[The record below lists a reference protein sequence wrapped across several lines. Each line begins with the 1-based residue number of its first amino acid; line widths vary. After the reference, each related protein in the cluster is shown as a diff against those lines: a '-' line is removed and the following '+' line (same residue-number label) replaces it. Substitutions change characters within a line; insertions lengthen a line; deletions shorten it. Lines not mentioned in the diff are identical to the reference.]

1 MLQSVCPAATAAAR
15 PPVVRVVPRA
25 LASGRL
31 GLGWRHA
38 RVRTGPDAGGT
49 PTTALRRAQCSAG
62 PEPVEARTDGA
73 VPRKGVQEQEDAEL
87 APEQLELLE
96 DEAIG
101 DDEGRSP
108 TDYDRRAH
116 IFEESSR
123 VFRALKQ
130 RRDGDGDGGVKVG
143 AAAGGH
149 G

>member
-1 MLQSVCPAATAAAR
+1 MRSVCPTATAAAR
-15 PPVVRVVPRA
+15 PPVVRVVPCA

-31 GLGWRHA
+31 GWRQA
-38 RVRTGPDAGGT
+38 RLRTGPA
-49 PTTALRRAQCSAG
+49 TALRAQCGGG
-62 PEPVEARTDGA
+62 PEPAEVEARTDGVA
-73 VPRKGVQEQEDAEL
+73 PRKGVQEQEGAEL

-96 DEAIG
+96 DEAMAG
-101 DDEGRSP
+101 EDEGRSP

-130 RRDGDGDGGVKVG
+130 RRDGDVKVG
-143 AAAGGH
+143 GAAGGH

>member
-1 MLQSVCPAATAAAR
+1 
-15 PPVVRVVPRA
+15 VV
-25 LASGRL
+25 LSEEHEG
-31 GLGWRHA
+31 
-38 RVRTGPDAGGT
+38 
-49 PTTALRRAQCSAG
+49 
-62 PEPVEARTDGA
+62 
-73 VPRKGVQEQEDAEL
+73 L

-96 DEAIG
+96 DEAMAG
-101 DDEGRSP
+101 EDEGRTP

-123 VFRALKQ
+123 VFRDLKH